1 MLAHVLLELDA
12 GDLSDE
18 GGGTEAGLELHQ
30 NTSADGGPLTRAC
43 HAPQTHQHCP
53 HHPGHVYLDVSATE
67 WNFKEL

>member
-30 NTSADGGPLTRAC
+30 NTSAGGGPLTRAC